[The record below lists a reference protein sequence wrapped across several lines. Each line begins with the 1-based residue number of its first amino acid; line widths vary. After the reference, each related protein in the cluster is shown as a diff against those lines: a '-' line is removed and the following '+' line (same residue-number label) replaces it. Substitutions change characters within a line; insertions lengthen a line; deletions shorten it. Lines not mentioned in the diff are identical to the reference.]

1 MLGAARR
8 DPEKLERSHRLRTC
22 PACGTPRDRD
32 VGAARDWTG
41 RAGSPPATARG
52 AARAGPRRT
61 PRTGPAATR
70 QGLSGGGRSR
80 SGEHGPRQ
88 IGCRR
93 DRPARAPGNAGPGA
107 GPARDDW
114 GRPIPTWRRS
124 GPLSGAR
131 RGIHRPGPRGRPG
144 GDPGRSRRPWR
155 GGSSAGGLCSGT
167 GAHRPGGRWRFEEAW
182 HDRPTASDRVSGI
195 SDQGPDATTY
205 LSGGCHNLPITDI
218 CTTADLDRLNEQR
231 YKVALI
237 ETVFLREVAMSQRA
251 CRLNVAVRSS
261 RLSDAACPNTR
272 SPATSASLSR
282 RSATGSSGH
291 GDSDWTA
298 STGTI
303 NRRSPA
309 PRNAHRPT
317 SRT

>member
-1 MLGAARR
+1 MLHRHAIKDADWDRIKDLLPGQPGQHGKVAKNNRLFIDAILWIAKTGAPWR
-8 DPEKLERSHRLRTC
+8 DLPERF
-22 PACGTPRDRD
+22 
-32 VGAARDWTG
+32 
-41 RAGSPPATARG
+41 
-52 AARAGPRRT
+52 
-61 PRTGPAATR
+61 
-70 QGLSGGGRSR
+70 GLWNSV
-80 SGEHGPRQ
+80 
-88 IGCRR
+88 
-93 DRPARAPGNAGPGA
+93 
-107 GPARDDW
+107 
-114 GRPIPTWRRS
+114 WRRF
-124 GPLSGAR
+124 
-131 RGIHRPGPRGRPG
+131 
-144 GDPGRSRRPWR
+144 D
-155 GGSSAGGLCSGT
+155 
-167 GAHRPGGRWRFEEAW
+167 RW
-182 HDRPTASDRVSGI
+182 
-195 SDQGPDATTY
+195 GPDATTY

-237 ETVFLREVAMSQRA
+237 GTVFLREVAMSKRA

-261 RLSDAACPNTR
+261 RPSDAACPNTR

-317 SRT
+317 SRA